1 MFPPS
6 QTDRTDEKL
15 AAILN
20 QIGAV
25 GGRFNRLAFQYWI
38 FTTLALLVGIAALT
52 VVAAFLLSPP
62 YFFIVGV
69 LLVASLGFGLVET
82 LRAAWRMRAT
92 PERAA
97 SLADERAQLKGRL
110 MTLVAMAMGKATRSS
125 LWPYLVEDT
134 VGLREEFAPA
144 RIEPRWISRSIFKFL
159 AACVLAALVA
169 PFAVLSRAGRLVG
182 TASPPDITV
191 DIGNLHLRPA
201 DPALGPGVEL
211 NADPATLRK
220 LAEKMTEEERSG
232 EGANPLAKLMNRAR
246 HLADNLQDELT
257 GSPHNRQPR
266 RMTVTDKNS
275 GSEGNNRENQRKA
288 DGNAGASE
296 RSDNQSTSN
305 GKLPQLSGLSP
316 KSQREQSA
324 ANAPSLQN
332 PFGDLTKGI
341 PEYNPRR
348 DTLAG
353 DQNGNAGEGGA
364 SHGSGTDPDNLLGP
378 LEVPPVGDE
387 GLKIAID
394 AQLSDSGQSPGSP
407 AYLPPKVHASLNS
420 HQYPDEPLA
429 RTSVPADDRMTVK
442 RVFER

>member
-1 MFPPS
+1 MAPPS

-15 AAILN
+15 AAVLN

-38 FTTLALLVGIAALT
+38 FTTLAIVLGIAAFT

-62 YFFIVGV
+62 YFLIVGV

-82 LRAAWRMRAT
+82 VRAAWRMRAT

-97 SLADERAQLKGRL
+97 SLADERAQLKDRL

-125 LWPYLVEDT
+125 LWPYLVEDA

-144 RIEPRWISRSIFKFL
+144 RIEPRLISRSIFKLL
-159 AACVLAALVA
+159 AACMLAVLVA
-169 PFAVLSRAGRLVG
+169 PLAVLGRAGRIVG
-182 TASPPDITV
+182 TASPPDITA
-191 DIGNLHLRPA
+191 DIGNLHLRSA

-211 NADPATLRK
+211 NADPGTLRK
-220 LAEKMTEEERSG
+220 LAEKMAEEERSR
-232 EGANPLAKLMNRAR
+232 EGANPLSRLMNRAR
-246 HLADNLQDELT
+246 QLADNLQDELT
-257 GSPHNRQPR
+257 GRPHDRQPR

-275 GSEGNNRENQRKA
+275 GSEGNNPENQKNA
-288 DGNAGASE
+288 GGNAGASQKAE
-296 RSDNQSTSN
+296 NQG
-305 GKLPQLSGLSP
+305 GKLPQLSGSSP
-316 KSQREQSA
+316 KSRPEQSA
-324 ANAPSLQN
+324 ANGPSLQN

-341 PEYNPRR
+341 PEYNPGR
-348 DTLAG
+348 DMLA
-353 DQNGNAGEGGA
+353 DEQNGNDGEAGA
-364 SHGSGTDPDNLLGP
+364 SHGSGTDPENLLGP